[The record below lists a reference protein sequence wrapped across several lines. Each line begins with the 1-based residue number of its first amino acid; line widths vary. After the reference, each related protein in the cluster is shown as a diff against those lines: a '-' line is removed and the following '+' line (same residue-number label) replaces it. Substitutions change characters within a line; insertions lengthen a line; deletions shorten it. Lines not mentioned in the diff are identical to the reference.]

1 MAPFTFIFMIQ
12 SMMTLSMM
20 TMLLLIAQA
29 PQPGPKKRPPRS
41 SIENACNGEICRLR
55 SAEKRFP
62 VTNDWNVTTRSV
74 DCGLLKKISRHQR
87 PAQLP
92 PTQTFSTNCEQN
104 KQQLICTFAQ
114 LCTFGQYSVTSNF
127 WGLKRMCQVTNG
139 LHSVCTKVFAPNYFS
154 RITCFDTHL
163 IIFGNN

>member
-1 MAPFTFIFMIQ
+1 MSHHGMRCEMAPFTFIL
-12 SMMTLSMM
+12 MTLSMM

-29 PQPGPKKRPPRS
+29 PQSGPKKRPKWS

-62 VTNDWNVTTRSV
+62 VTNGWNVTTRSV

-92 PTQTFSTNCEQN
+92 PNQTFSTNCEQN
-104 KQQLICTFAQ
+104 KQQLICT
-114 LCTFGQYSVTSNF
+114 
-127 WGLKRMCQVTNG
+127 
-139 LHSVCTKVFAPNYFS
+139 LHNSTM
-154 RITCFDTHL
+154 HL
-163 IIFGNN
+163 WTI